1 MALFEIFFPEF
12 LPAERFFT
20 GFRTFSSKVPLVIP
34 MISAFFG
41 DKIYFAAFL
50 YRFLIYNII
59 ILQLVKYYGIMRK
72 NVINGDMSE
81 IIFSPRAAENRLS
94 IGFPGKIGHI
104 ADAKPRTYKAT
115 EFHPASTTRRLHPRY
130 TKNGY
135 LSDSRFPMVFASFT
149 IKTADGFCSR
159 ERQSWNSKE
168 KIFILPFSSPKSLK
182 FS

>member
-1 MALFEIFFPEF
+1 MVLFEIFFPEF

-81 IIFSPRAAENRLS
+81 IIFSLRAAENRLS

-104 ADAKPRTYKAT
+104 ADAKPRT
-115 EFHPASTTRRLHPRY
+115 P
-130 TKNGY
+130 
-135 LSDSRFPMVFASFT
+135 
-149 IKTADGFCSR
+149 
-159 ERQSWNSKE
+159 
-168 KIFILPFSSPKSLK
+168 
-182 FS
+182 